1 MKKRAVAKVAFD
13 ISVFSLAPP
22 AVLLRAI
29 AQTALNIAL
38 LLLVILGIQT
48 EEGIFE
54 GRRTGRLHQRRDGS
68 RSYDMAVDRNG
79 NLITQI
85 FGDRENMG

>member
-38 LLLVILGIQT
+38 LLLVILCIQT
-48 EEGIFE
+48 EKSIFE
-54 GRRTGRLHQRRDGS
+54 GSGSGRLLERRD
-68 RSYDMAVDRNG
+68 R
-79 NLITQI
+79 T
-85 FGDRENMG
+85 